1 LIRNILERR
10 LSPTRRPGAKFTM
23 TAREPRTTET
33 FTICALRFIRKR
45 WIFVFLLSVLVLL
58 PCYWHR
64 RIEAGDLGS
73 HTYNAWLALLI
84 SKGQAAGLHV
94 VWQWNNVAADLAMT
108 WLGSRLGFVNAERIV
123 VCVCVLCFFWG
134 AFAFV
139 AVATKRAPWF
149 LLPAIAMI
157 SYGYTFYCGF
167 LNYYLS
173 LGLAFWASAILWRGR
188 RIDWLVGALFVILTF
203 IAHPMGFGI
212 LLALIVYV
220 RLAENIR
227 GLYRWLLAAGALLL
241 LFALHWY
248 LHRYRTEVW
257 LGMRG
262 LLMTGADQL
271 LLFGRRYKF
280 LAEIVLAFGSV
291 SFLIAA
297 YRDRKNS
304 SSMQQIWTPLTLWSL
319 LVVTAALMPGA
330 IWLPQYVAAVS
341 SISTRL
347 SSVTAIVGL
356 CVLGSVRPRKW
367 ILAGLLV
374 CASLFF
380 AFQYQDTAT
389 LNRMEQQIET
399 LVGTLPHGCRVA
411 YTMYLGADSR
421 INFRHM
427 VDRACIG
434 KCFAYSNYEPGTG
447 QFRIRITPPGSPLVS
462 DSGLAMELGEYV
474 VRPEDLPM
482 AQIYQSDEADLTK
495 LAVRELAPGEKN
507 GRLGHHPS
515 VSEIEERLPGHSKR
529 APGK

>member
-1 LIRNILERR
+1 MSGWLSIQRRNGKTPL
-10 LSPTRRPGAKFTM
+10 TM
-23 TAREPRTTET
+23 TSTSH
-33 FTICALRFIRKR
+33 ALRFIRAR
-45 WIFVFLLSVLVLL
+45 CIPILLLSVLVLL

-73 HTYNAWLALLI
+73 HTYNAWLALLV
-84 SKGQAAGLHV
+84 SKGQAPGLHV
-94 VWQWNNVAADLAMT
+94 VPQWNNVAVDLALT
-108 WLGSRLGFVNAERIV
+108 WLGSRLGFVSAERIV

-139 AVATKRAPWF
+139 AAATQRAPWF

-157 SYGYTFYCGF
+157 SYGYTFYSGF

-173 LGLAFWASAILWRGR
+173 VGLAFWAAAILWRGR
-188 RIDWLVGALFVILTF
+188 RSDWIVGGVFAVLTF
-203 IAHPMGFGI
+203 MAHPMGFGI
-212 LLALIVYV
+212 LLALVAYI
-220 RLAENIR
+220 RLAEMAR
-227 GLYRWLLAAGALLL
+227 GRYRWLLAAGALLL

-248 LHRYRTEVW
+248 LHRYRTEAW
-257 LGMRG
+257 LGLHG
-262 LLMTGADQL
+262 LFMTGADQL
-271 LLFGRRYKF
+271 FLFGRRYKF
-280 LAEIVLAFGSV
+280 LAEVFLALVGV

-297 YRDRKNS
+297 NRDRKELPLT
-304 SSMQQIWTPLTLWSL
+304 QQIWTPLTLWGL

-330 IWLPQYVAAVS
+330 IWLPQYVGAVS

-380 AFQYQDTAT
+380 TFQYQDTAT

-399 LVGTLPHGCRVA
+399 FVGALPYGWRIT
-411 YTMYLGADSR
+411 YTMYLGADNR

-434 KCFAYSNYEPGTG
+434 KCFAYSNYEPRTG
-447 QFRIRITPPGSPLVS
+447 QFRVRVTPPASPLVS

-474 VRPEDLPM
+474 VRPGDLPM
-482 AQIYQSDEADLTK
+482 AQIYQPDEANLTK
-495 LAVRELAPGEKN
+495 LAIRELAPGEKN

-515 VSEIEERLPGHSKR
+515 ASEIEERLPSHSR
-529 APGK
+529 